1 MRINYNLHAK
11 RMNIINIT
19 LSKKKTV
26 TKRVHGVIAFL

>member
-19 LSKKKTV
+19 LSKKTV